1 MAQAIGIDVGGTG
14 IKAAIVD
21 TTTGD
26 LLSDRLTVETPQ
38 QATPE
43 QVVSAAQHLVGALL
57 EQPAVL
63 GAFGLEGVAARDAAA
78 GGWNIEMPIGVALPS
93 VVVDGITLSAANV
106 SAQWIGHDAAAHF
119 SRAFGVPVAIVND
132 ADAAGWAEAHSG
144 VARGQ
149 RGLTIV
155 TTLGTGIG
163 SALIQ
168 DGLLIPNTELGH
180 LEIDGEPDYER
191 VASPVA
197 RERDGVSFAD
207 WGARLSRFYQ
217 VLERLFSPRLFVIGG
232 GISSAPELFLPHL
245 DVRTPVRIA
254 RYDQNAGIIGAAE
267 FAVVTI
273 G

>member
-21 TTTGD
+21 TTTGE
-26 LLSDRLTVETPQ
+26 LLSDRLTVETPE

-43 QVVSAAQHLVGALL
+43 QVVSAAQQLVAALL

-63 GAFGLEGVAARDAAA
+63 GTFGLEGIAARDAAA

-93 VVVDGITLSAANV
+93 VVVDDITLSAANV
-106 SAQWIGHDAAAHF
+106 STQWIVHDAAAHF

-144 VARGQ
+144 AARGQ

-197 RERDGVSFAD
+197 RERDGISFAE
-207 WGARLSRFYQ
+207 WGARLSRYYQ
-217 VLERLFSPRLFVIGG
+217 ALERLFSPRLFVIGG

-245 DVRTPVRIA
+245 DVQTPVHIA
-254 RYDQNAGIIGAAE
+254 RYNQNAGIIGAAE
-267 FAVVTI
+267 FAVVAT